1 MMSDKKTSKA
11 ARHSQGGLMLWHGMR
26 LSGLRRLF
34 ASGPSMHWTRLHR
47 ILSLPF
53 SGVYNSVLYR
63 AEKLLYGRQVAKTT
77 VEHPPLFVLGYW
89 RSGTTFL
96 QTLLSRDPQFQ
107 HLGLYRALFPWHF
120 LLTEKLVTKL
130 TAPFVPK
137 ARPMDNIKV
146 HWDAPQE
153 DDLSLCIMSNVSPIN
168 LLAHPAEHRFFWESL
183 DFDKLN
189 PADVQRWKDCLDLLV
204 RKLTFASSRRI
215 MMKSP
220 YHTFHIPTLLEMYPN
235 ARFLYIHRNPY
246 NIFRSTCH
254 LRRRMIE
261 ENTLGRSVFDGTEEE
276 VIQSYKYGFEK
287 YEHDRQLI
295 PAEHHHEICYEKLE
309 QDPVGELRKAY
320 EGMDLPGF
328 EQLEAALA
336 PEVESLKRYKKN
348 EFVDDPFWVDRVY
361 QELKP
366 AFERFGYDKP
376 QVKAA
381 AASSPEHAAAG

>member
-1 MMSDKKTSKA
+1 MSDKKTSKA
-11 ARHSQGGLMLWHGMR
+11 ARHSQGGLMIWHGMR
-26 LSGLRRLF
+26 VSGLLRLF
-34 ASGPSMHWTRLHR
+34 RSRPSLHWSRLHR
-47 ILSLPF
+47 LIGLPV
-53 SGVYNSVLYR
+53 SGVYNSTLYR
-63 AEKLLYGRQVAKTT
+63 AEKLLYGRQVQQTKI
-77 VEHPPLFVLGYW
+77 ENPPLFVLGYW

-168 LLAHPAEHRFFWESL
+168 LLAHPNDHRFFWESL
-183 DFDKLN
+183 DFDKLD
-189 PADVQRWKDCLDLLV
+189 PAAVQRWKESLDLLL

-215 MMKSP
+215 LMKSP
-220 YHTFHIPTLLEMYPN
+220 YHTFHIPTLLEMYPD

-276 VIQSYKYGFEK
+276 VIRSYKYGFER
-287 YEHDRQLI
+287 YEQDRRLI

-309 QDPVGELRKAY
+309 QDPIGELRQAY
-320 EGMDLPGF
+320 DGMSLPGF

-336 PEVESLKRYKKN
+336 PDVESLKRYKKN
-348 EFVDDPFWVDRVY
+348 EFVDDPYWVDRVY

-366 AFERFGYDKP
+366 AFERFGYEKP
-376 QVKAA
+376 SV
-381 AASSPEHAAAG
+381 SSESPSTSRHAAAG